1 MVILQFCYNN
11 SVSVTVRLLLQ
22 YFHWRYSV
30 HAVTVFCAA
39 TVPCYSS
46 INATVSLLQYFHCC
60 YSELQYSITATVS
73 RYSPSLLQYFHYS
86 IPLWALLFPTKMD
99 HRFIVSCADI
109 YAEEGDVTYI
119 FYTSIITQQVEKKCV
134 HAYLQQPKVRDR
146 LNSLFLTAILLGLQ
160 QGSWIDDA
168 IGYKQ
173 FSIAPGSCLLYRLW
187 RVEEG

>member
-1 MVILQFCYNN
+1 
-11 SVSVTVRLLLQ
+11 
-22 YFHWRYSV
+22 
-30 HAVTVFCAA
+30 
-39 TVPCYSS
+39 
-46 INATVSLLQYFHCC
+46 
-60 YSELQYSITATVS
+60 
-73 RYSPSLLQYFHYS
+73 
-86 IPLWALLFPTKMD
+86 MD

-119 FYTSIITQQVEKKCV
+119 FCTSCNSFEQSSIITQQVEKKCV
-134 HAYLQQPKVRDR
+134 HAYLQQLKVRGR
-146 LNSLFLTAILLGLQ
+146 PNSRFLTAILLGLQ